1 MGRTNNGM
9 TPDELKAIPHSAA
22 CDRGSKDVFQAV
34 YGKADPDCP
43 NCKAFAKIRRQVE
56 RGMFA

>member
-1 MGRTNNGM
+1 M
-9 TPDELKAIPHSAA
+9 TPAELKAIPHSATCA
-22 CDRGSKDVFQAV
+22 RGSADVFEAV